1 MNECYII
8 HPDSNGGAAVIL
20 SRADLIA
27 EAERQRA
34 EGMRPCYAYNL
45 GHGQTTR
52 PGYLVYST
60 WRDGCA
66 VCVLDGYTAPHIVTG
81 WQGDFV
87 FVLDDPEGVSA

>member
-1 MNECYII
+1 VNECYII

-34 EGMRPCYAYNL
+34 EGVRPGYAFNL

-66 VCVLDGYTAPHIVTG
+66 VCALDGYAEPHILTG

-87 FVLDDPEGVSA
+87 LVMDAEGVSA